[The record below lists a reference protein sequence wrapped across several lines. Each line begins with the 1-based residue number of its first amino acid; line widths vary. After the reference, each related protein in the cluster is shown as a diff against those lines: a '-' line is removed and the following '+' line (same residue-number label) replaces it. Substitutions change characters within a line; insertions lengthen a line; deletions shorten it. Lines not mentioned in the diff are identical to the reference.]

1 MDQNISMIRFLMF
14 MILALIIFFNIAPQ
28 LVEDD
33 SSDDNKTDTGN
44 DTSKDKDKEN
54 ETVGNYCLIDGET
67 HKDKVCEEVSPND
80 SCQNRFASL
89 AECNEWKGALEY
101 DTVTGKDGSSNY
113 LYTTDDIDKKTIMTS
128 DDMIHC
134 LKNDKECEQMKFG
147 DCHDIHIG
155 TYLSEDNCEEAKEKL
170 ITDSEGS
177 TYARKKYC
185 LNKDDNKCIVMTDEN
200 SNVCLTD
207 ENGDKIE
214 YCNMNECKSNNSG
227 ATGVIEGEYCFNGSS
242 CDQMGCDD
250 TSCDGKY
257 YTSLSTCKSNNGL
270 S

>member
-1 MDQNISMIRFLMF
+1 MNETISMVRFLMF
-14 MILALIIFFNIAPQ
+14 MILSLIIFFNLAP
-28 LVEDD
+28 LAFTA
-33 SSDDNKTDTGN
+33 DDNSDEDSDEDSDNGGQGDDN
-44 DTSKDKDKEN
+44 SVASGSK
-54 ETVGNYCLIDGET
+54 YCLVDGET

-89 AECNEWKGALEY
+89 EECKEWKDALEY
-101 DTVTGKDGSSNY
+101 DTVTGEDGSLNY
-113 LYTTDDIDKKTIMTS
+113 LYTTDDIDKQTIMTS
-128 DDMIHC
+128 DDMIYC
-134 LKNDKECEQMKFG
+134 LKNDKECEKMKFG

-155 TYLSEDNCEEAKEKL
+155 TYMSEDNCKEAKQ
-170 ITDSEGS
+170 TFSGS
-177 TYARKKYC
+177 AYSGKKYC
-185 LNKDDNKCIVMTDEN
+185 FNEDDDECIVMTEEN
-200 SNVCLTD
+200 SDMCHTD

-214 YCNMNECKSNNSG
+214 YCNMNECKSNNTG

-242 CDQMGCDD
+242 CDQMDCDD